1 MPQRAKL
8 SKWKADPEAA
18 MQRLFDSLP
27 NGPELGRAERVSPM
41 MGVVEYPNLI
51 PKTFTR
57 GLALIGDEARSVDP
71 LSGVGSAAGPSDRP
85 NGWPRP
91 VDGTCQTP
99 SALDRGLAAYGRR
112 HRRDLAGHEFLI
124 SDFSTG
130 RPYNPLER
138 LTFSAAT
145 RDPIC
150 AHHLAAFGSRSIGVS
165 AFLRPSALTR
175 AMWVNARHA
184 AGAHGSS

>member
-57 GLALIGDEARSVDP
+57 GLALIGDEALSVDP
-71 LSGVGSAAGPSDRP
+71 LSGVGSAAGPSNPP
-85 NGWPRP
+85 NGWQRP
-91 VDGTCQTP
+91 
-99 SALDRGLAAYGRR
+99 
-112 HRRDLAGHEFLI
+112 
-124 SDFSTG
+124 STG
-130 RPYNPLER
+130 PGKLQALSIVALR
-138 LTFSAAT
+138 LTAGGTDVNLLAMNFSSQISRPAAHT
-145 RDPIC
+145 I
-150 AHHLAAFGSRSIGVS
+150 RSSG
-165 AFLRPSALTR
+165 
-175 AMWVNARHA
+175 
-184 AGAHGSS
+184 

>member
-71 LSGVGSAAGPSDRP
+71 LSGVGSVAGPSNRP
-85 NGWPRP
+85 NGWP
-91 VDGTCQTP
+91 
-99 SALDRGLAAYGRR
+99 GR
-112 HRRDLAGHEFLI
+112 RRDLAN
-124 SDFSTG
+124 SKRS
-130 RPYNPLER
+130 
-138 LTFSAAT
+138 
-145 RDPIC
+145 
-150 AHHLAAFGSRSIGVS
+150 GSWPCG
-165 AFLRPSALTR
+165 LRP
-175 AMWVNARHA
+175 A
-184 AGAHGSS
+184 AQT